1 MPGADGAGGANLI
14 DFPFQHAERKSMRAR
29 LSGLIVASALLGA
42 GDATHAQ
49 VPSQRM
55 VVQNYYFA
63 LPGKIQAVYEL
74 RLRASAVRAS
84 LGLPRGRVLRR
95 EQDKPGSAAAQLPD
109 VVWECEYPS
118 ASAREQDVATLG
130 HSEEFARVENQMN
143 SLLRDFQRVV
153 FTVSSD

>member
-1 MPGADGAGGANLI
+1 
-14 DFPFQHAERKSMRAR
+14 MRTG
-29 LSGLIVASALLGA
+29 LSGLIVASALLGG
-42 GDATHAQ
+42 GDVTHAQ
-49 VPSQRM
+49 VAPQRI

-74 RLRASAVRAS
+74 RLHASAVRAS

-95 EQDKPGSAAAQLPD
+95 EQDESGSTAPPLPD

-118 ASAREQDVATLG
+118 VSAREADVATLG
-130 HSEEFARVENQMN
+130 HSVEFARIEKQMD